1 MMNMTTTTRMAKSC
15 CLTTIRVASW
25 NNQRSA
31 VRSFCL
37 LSQHPP
43 SFAPRTLM
51 NDSVYFSSSSDD
63 AKTKSP
69 FASNNSSLPKKKQ
82 RPRRKLKFV
91 PQKAAVALTPKARNF
106 FRALLESTSDE
117 KVIGIILN
125 YHQSSTGEPR
135 MVFSFDFVKEGQ
147 LMENDEGCVASCC
160 VCRWRV
166 SRVNQSETSIDTH
179 L

>member
-1 MMNMTTTTRMAKSC
+1 MMKMTTMTRMAKSC
-15 CLTTIRVASW
+15 CSTTTRVASR
-25 NNQRSA
+25 NNQRSV

-37 LSQHPP
+37 FSQLLP
-43 SFAPRTLM
+43 SIAPRTLM
-51 NDSVYFSSSSDD
+51 NDSVFFSSSSD

-69 FASNNSSLPKKKQ
+69 FASNNTSLQKKKQ

-117 KVIGIILN
+117 TVIGIILN

-147 LMENDEGCVASCC
+147 LMENDEGCVCIALPHACC
-160 VCRWRV
+160 FCDG
-166 SRVNQSETSIDTH
+166 E
-179 L
+179 